1 MVSPGAVLPT
11 LPALVSG
18 TVAHHR
24 RGPLQHRFKHRVYQ
38 WLVDVD
44 QLPRTTWFL
53 RPFASFRAA
62 DHIGDP
68 HRSLRE
74 NIERFC
80 ATQGLDVTGQRIVM
94 LANARVL
101 GHVFDPL
108 SVFWVLADDGSLT
121 CIVAEVHNT
130 YGERHA
136 YFLRPDADGRT
147 QTDKAFYVSPFYE
160 VDGQY
165 DLRFELSPERVA
177 STIVLRRGG
186 APVFGAS
193 FEGAPRPATTG
204 RITRTV
210 VSQPLMT
217 QRTSLLIRVHGIWLW
232 LRRLPLVP
240 RPPHEPQEGTS

>member
-1 MVSPGAVLPT
+1 M
-11 LPALVSG
+11 
-18 TVAHHR
+18 AHTR

-44 QLPRTTWFL
+44 RLPRTAWWL
-53 RPFASFRAA
+53 RPFTSFRAA

-68 HRSLRE
+68 NRTLRQ
-74 NIERFC
+74 NIEHFC
-80 ATQGLDVTGQRIVM
+80 ATQGVDVTGQRIVM

-147 QTDKAFYVSPFYE
+147 RTDKAFYVSPFYE
-160 VDGQY
+160 VDGRY
-165 DLRFELSPERVA
+165 DLRFELGDERIA
-177 STIVLRRGG
+177 STIVLRHDDT
-186 APVFGAS
+186 PVFGAT
-193 FEGAPRPATTG
+193 FEGIPRPATTG
-204 RITRTV
+204 RIARTV

-217 QRTSLLIRVHGIWLW
+217 QRTSLLIRVHGVWLW
-232 LRRLPLVP
+232 LRRLPIVP
-240 RPPHEPQEGTS
+240 RPPHQPQEGTS